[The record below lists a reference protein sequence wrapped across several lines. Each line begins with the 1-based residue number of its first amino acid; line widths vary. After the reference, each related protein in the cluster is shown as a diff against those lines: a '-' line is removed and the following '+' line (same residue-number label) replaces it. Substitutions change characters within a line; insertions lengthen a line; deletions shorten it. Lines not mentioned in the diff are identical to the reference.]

1 MLTSLTRA
9 LRYTLLGLSPLLF
22 GGGLSLHAQEGAI
35 QRQPYV
41 DLRRHYLGFRLGIHT
56 MDLRLDNSGE
66 TLLDGSRLWGDT
78 PSYHPGFHV
87 GMVGGWVLR
96 PGLELRFSPT
106 LQLGS
111 APVAYSDG
119 TKEVERYTLRQ
130 SAMQLPVELKW
141 GAERWGN
148 YRPFLTAGTFASVA
162 LSGKQGD
169 LLRLRSW
176 DYGLSIGAGCD
187 IYFAF
192 FKLSPQLIYYHGLA
206 DIVQHQRPDLADDHR
221 YRYTQ
226 ALRAGQSRGLM
237 LTLSF
242 E

>member
-1 MLTSLTRA
+1 MRSL
-9 LRYTLLGLSPLLF
+9 LVLFGLSFLLLGGRL
-22 GGGLSLHAQEGAI
+22 GLYAQEGAI
-35 QRQPYV
+35 KRQPYI
-41 DLRRHYLGFRLGIHT
+41 DLRRHYLGFRLGVQT
-56 MDLRLDNSGE
+56 ADLRLNNTGKL
-66 TLLDGSRLWGDT
+66 LLDGSRLWGDT

-87 GMVGGWVLR
+87 GMVGGWVLI
-96 PGLELRFSPT
+96 PNLELRFAPT

-111 APVAYSDG
+111 LPVAYTDG
-119 TKEVERYTLRQ
+119 EKEVERYTLRL

-148 YRPFLTAGTFASVA
+148 YRPFLSVGAFASVA

-169 LLRLRSW
+169 LLRLRPW

-187 IYFAF
+187 IYFSF
-192 FKLSPQLIYYHGLA
+192 FKLSPQLIYYHGLG
-206 DIVQHQRPDLADDHR
+206 DVIQRHRPDLDGDHR
-221 YRYTQ
+221 YRYTE
-226 ALRAGQSRGLM
+226 ALRAGHSRGLM